1 MIPAGTY
8 LLFGRTGV
16 GKSSLVNSL
25 AQFPVATINNSFACT
40 QEITAHSF
48 STPSGEYLIYDTP
61 GLCEDEDPITD
72 DKYIMNI
79 INFLYAQED
88 KSSITI
94 LFVVRAGSTRLR
106 SEDWEVVSGL
116 ANILYIHPLPVSFV
130 ASNISFSSYSQDTR
144 QDFRRLRMQFLVA
157 LDSEMILLSQRERG
171 INGFLASYG
180 VDSVNGIWFEDFGDT
195 RIILESCDVATLE
208 GSLGHK
214 YRDLCIWIY
223 RSGHDPSVILGSQHF
238 YLFAARILNLSLSVT
253 ADAFTLIDFLSVDSK
268 QVLEVKASDLVSRF
282 VLYKPVAPSQLLEE
296 YEDDYNLL
304 PSERT
309 IEILFAPGS
318 TGVEISVSAISVR
331 HIPLNVAESI
341 SGIRLGLHTFQSA
354 MQVYALLVIRG
365 FSRKRPSL
373 SQGYERVGMVSGGYS
388 EYEQSGADDW
398 VDESDRDVDYG
409 YRDDD
414 DYYE

>member
-16 GKSSLVNSL
+16 GKSSLINSL
-25 AQFPVATINNSFACT
+25 AQFPVATINNRFACT

-61 GLCEDEDPITD
+61 GLCEDEDPVTD

-79 INFLYAQED
+79 INFLYAQGE

-106 SEDWEVVSGL
+106 SEDWEVASGL
-116 ANILYIHPLPVSFV
+116 ANILYVHPRPVSFV

-144 QDFRRLRMQFLVA
+144 RDFRRLRMQFLIA

-180 VDSVNGIWFEDFGDT
+180 VDSVSGIWFEDFGDT

-223 RSGHDPSVILGSQHF
+223 RSGHDSSIILGSQHF

-268 QVLEVKASDLVSRF
+268 RVLEAKASDIVSHF
-282 VLYKPVAPSQLLEE
+282 VLYKLVAPSQLLEE

-309 IEILFAPGS
+309 IEILFAAGS
-318 TGVEISVSAISVR
+318 TGVVISASATCVR

-341 SGIRLGLHTFQSA
+341 SGIQLGLHTFQST
-354 MQVYALLVIRG
+354 MEVCALLVIRG
-365 FSRKRPSL
+365 FSHKRPSVSL
-373 SQGYERVGMVSGGYS
+373 GYKRVGMVPGGYS
-388 EYEQSGADDW
+388 EYEQNGADDW
-398 VDESDRDVDYG
+398 VDESDKDVDYG
-409 YRDDD
+409 YRDDN